1 MRQVINNLLYDTQKA
16 SVVYKEQDKSKTLW
30 QMNNTKTF
38 FFVFADGHIEP
49 ISKESAKEY
58 LGLID
63 VSVYIQMFGEPQE
76 G

>member
-1 MRQVINNLLYDTQKA
+1 MRQVIKNLLYDTQKA
-16 SVVYKEQDKSKTLW
+16 KLVYKEADTKKQLW
-30 QMNNTKTF
+30 QMNRTQSF
-38 FFVFADGHIEP
+38 FFTFQDGHIEP

>member
-1 MRQVINNLLYDTQKA
+1 MRQVIKNLLYDTSKA
-16 SVVYKEQDKSKTLW
+16 KLVYRETDTMKQLW
-30 QMNNTKTF
+30 QMNNTKSF
-38 FFVFADGHIEP
+38 FFTFQDGHIEP
-49 ISKESAKEY
+49 ISLDSAKEY